1 MLVPITHSQTITCA
15 GAPQSRLVVGEQA
28 QIIADG
34 GSNLRIRPSTD
45 AILLDI
51 IPANAIIP
59 VIDGPF
65 CSGGYAWWQ
74 VDYAGERGWVAE
86 GLDEFY
92 WLAPYI
98 IQRAQ
103 IDTVRIEIQP
113 ILVNDILIERLPDPA
128 RSQFVL
134 EGYPV
139 TSSQIVPF
147 VVIFDEM
154 PANLEIDDRTIAQ
167 RETVFEGTR
176 TVEIRIADPTQTDTD
191 VSLVYHYTRTLADGR
206 FVDAYLPITA
216 PNLPLAYDLPED
228 ESDIETYL
236 ADYLETTTVVINSL
250 STGDFTP
257 SLTNLDNLIRSLRYD
272 SPSGMS
278 DLLRY
283 QHSEIA
289 FDYHPV
295 LVTEI
300 IERVIETDTNP
311 NHIALQFRD
320 YPAGE
325 GFIRIYDSDVVPS
338 NVILTLQQI
347 IQRQPAN
354 PPQIPL
360 LSEQGTPTSRED
372 IIYLSFVNGNGIR
385 YLATI
390 DDEQFYTYQGLSADG
405 QTIITALFMVTEDT
419 PLNLLDNLISSLQ
432 ITQ

>member
-1 MLVPITHSQTITCA
+1 SQTITCA

-34 GSNLRIRPSTD
+34 GSNLRVRPSTD

-65 CSGGYAWWQ
+65 CGGGYAWWQ

-134 EGYPV
+134 EGYPIE
-139 TSSQIVPF
+139 SSQIVPF

-154 PANLEIDDRTIAQ
+154 PANLETDERTIVQ
-167 RETVFEGTR
+167 RETVSEGIR

-206 FVDAYLPITA
+206 FVDAYLPIIA

-228 ESDIETYL
+228 ETDTENYL
-236 ADYLETTTVVINSL
+236 VDYLEMTTVVINSL
-250 STGDFTP
+250 SDDDFTP

-272 SPSGMS
+272 SPSEMS

-295 LVTEI
+295 LATEI
-300 IERVIETDTNP
+300 IERDTATDTSP
-311 NHIALQFRD
+311 NHVALQFRD
-320 YPAGE
+320 YPAGD
-325 GFIRIYDSDVVPS
+325 GFVRIYASEVVPS
-338 NVILTLQQI
+338 NVILTLQQV
-347 IQRQPAN
+347 IQRQPSN

-360 LSEQGTPTSRED
+360 LTEQGTPTSREN
-372 IIYLSFVNGNGIR
+372 IIYLSFVNGDGIR

-405 QTIITALFMVTEDT
+405 QTIISALFMVTEDT
-419 PLNLLDNLISSLQ
+419 RLNLLDNLINSLE